1 MHDIEFIRDN
11 PKVFNNKMNKRN
23 VYISSENI
31 LKIDKKNREL
41 ISNLQIFQEE
51 RNLLSKQIGILI
63 KDGKDAIKV
72 QESVKKLKDQISLA
86 DEKIKE
92 SENKLRDILINL
104 PNILDDDVPNGIN
117 ENDNKVIRSWGK
129 KTKFSFVPKDH
140 VDLTNNHKLN
150 FELGAKIS
158 GSRFVVIKNDLA
170 LLERALI
177 NFMLDINTI
186 NYKREEISPP
196 YIVNSKSL
204 FGTGQLP
211 KFKDDLFETD
221 QDKWLIPTSE
231 VPLTNIVRDE
241 ILNDYELPLNF
252 VAYSPCFRSEAGA
265 AGKDTRGMIR
275 QHQFSKIEM
284 VSIVHPKDSASKLE
298 EMTNHAEHILIELNL
313 PYRVMLLCSG
323 DTGFSSKKTYDI
335 EVWLPGQNN
344 GLGQYR
350 EISSCSNCGDFQSRR
365 MNARFR
371 DKENKSLNFL
381 HTLNGSCLAV
391 GRTMIAIIENYQD
404 QHGDIII
411 PEVLRP
417 YMQNKQKIN
426 LK

>member
-1 MHDIEFIRDN
+1 MHDIKFIRDN
-11 PKVFNNKMNKRN
+11 PKIFNKKMNNRN
-23 VYISSENI
+23 VDISSENI

-63 KDGKDAIKV
+63 KDGKDPIKV

-92 SENKLRDILINL
+92 SENELKDILINL
-104 PNILDDDVPNGIN
+104 PNILDDDVPNGVN

-129 KTKFSFVPKDH
+129 KTKFSFIPKDH
-140 VDLTNNHKLN
+140 VDLTNNYKLN

-186 NYKREEISPP
+186 KFKREEISPP

-241 ILNDYELPLNF
+241 ILNDYDLPLNF

-284 VSIVHPKDSASKLE
+284 VSIVHPKDSDSKLE

>member
-1 MHDIEFIRDN
+1 MHDIKFIRDN
-11 PKVFNNKMNKRN
+11 PKIFDKKMNNRN
-23 VYISSENI
+23 VEISSENI

-41 ISNLQIFQEE
+41 ISNLQAFQEE
-51 RNLLSKQIGILI
+51 RNLLSKQIGDLI
-63 KDGKDAIKV
+63 KDGKNATKV
-72 QESVKKLKDQISLA
+72 QESVKKIKDQISLA
-86 DEKIKE
+86 EEKIKE
-92 SENKLRDILINL
+92 SENELRDILINL
-104 PNILDDDVPNGIN
+104 PNILDDDVPNGVN

-129 KTKFSFVPKDH
+129 KTKFSFIPKDH
-140 VDLTNNHKLN
+140 VDLTNNYKLN

-177 NFMLDINTI
+177 NFMLDVNTI
-186 NYKREEISPP
+186 KFNREEISPP

-284 VSIVHPKDSASKLE
+284 VSIVHPKDSTSKLE

-313 PYRVMLLCSG
+313 PYRVVLLCSG

-404 QHGDIII
+404 QNGDIII

-417 YMQNKQKIN
+417 YMQNKHKIN